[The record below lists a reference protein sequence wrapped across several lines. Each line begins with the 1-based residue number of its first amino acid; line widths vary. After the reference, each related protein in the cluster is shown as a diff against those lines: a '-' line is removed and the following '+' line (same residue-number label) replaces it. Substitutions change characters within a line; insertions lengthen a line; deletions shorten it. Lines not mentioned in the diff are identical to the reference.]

1 MESIGKILDFI
12 KSCEKLKDT
21 PRSASH
27 TSSGK
32 RESVAEHSWRMA
44 LLAVCLLPYF
54 PELDAKKVLT
64 MCLIHDLPEQITG
77 DVSAAELPDAQNK
90 LSSERSAAAD
100 LFSLLPEDL
109 YRLLTLEYDDYSFIN
124 SPEAR
129 FAKAID
135 KAETIIQHNQGSNS
149 EDFNYAFNLEY
160 GKAFFEDDEILKYI
174 RSILDSDTLSH
185 IK

>member
-1 MESIGKILDFI
+1 MESIGKVLDFI
-12 KSCEKLKDT
+12 KICEKLKDT

-44 LLAVCLLPYF
+44 LLAACLLPYF

-64 MCLIHDLPEQITG
+64 VCLIHDLPEQITG
-77 DVSAAELPDAQNK
+77 DVSAAELPDAHNK

-109 YRLLTLEYDDYSFIN
+109 NRLLTSEYDDYSFLSSWNELEGVRVNTGNEIQDYAT
-124 SPEAR
+124 EQR
-129 FAKAID
+129 MTDMID
-135 KAETIIQHNQGSNS
+135 LYRE
-149 EDFNYAFNLEY
+149 
-160 GKAFFEDDEILKYI
+160 
-174 RSILDSDTLSH
+174 
-185 IK
+185 